1 MAKKVGISIFGEAK
15 SKAGVKAKSAKDDKE
30 VVYIDGL
37 EAKLLELEFLKAQV
51 KDLTAQEKAVNDE
64 IKDISRE
71 KFIELYK
78 ENKENPNTFLIK
90 DGEGCV
96 MVIPTDAYKKI
107 DGDRANE
114 LIEQYGE
121 DIITVEENY
130 YFNPKVLERNMAA
143 VEKLIMD
150 AKTISDDDKRNLLL
164 PDIKYSITKGSIDK
178 LSQYGNKMQT
188 VIDDIQPTIAL
199 KNCGG
204 KMEEGGM
211 MGDDFIGNIYE
222 EDYTHR
228 TARAENI
235 LKFVVK
241 NLEVQKELENYLAEI
256 SNKYFIDYG
265 EQLEEDGYDLDILFN
280 VSVFADTS
288 IPQYVT
294 SFTVPIDD
302 DINFNID
309 NSIEEKFGDSVELVP
324 YYYAKGGKVDGRS
337 TRAKNTWNSGAS
349 WTRDRNQFNKSQDW
363 EVPMNKRMAEGGG
376 VELTPPMTFYVYDGD
391 KLVFKTRSG
400 NKASDYRVINGK
412 HLSIVAEDSNGN
424 KKKIFKNGGVAEGGG
439 VERFDEISEYVKK
452 IKENRKAKGLGE
464 MTQEEHSDLI
474 SELQEK
480 FNSKYAK
487 GGVPRNVG
495 RDWIFKSKQDWE
507 QKYDR
512 KREYKEYK
520 KEGWFANWFKEG
532 GEAKDLSQYTEEELY
547 DLYGKAEGN
556 WSNDNGAEYERIQA
570 ELDRRFLKSQGVY
583 LPVSTADKYS
593 NFQEMKN
600 LFESNDRKGS
610 DTFFDRVL
618 KVDFNG
624 KTYYSIGY
632 NLQSRGRT
640 YSLKEAQNALNY
652 YKLNGYDAIIME
664 SPIPTFQIIVL
675 NDFEYWLSNPSFIVM
690 TSPALSES
698 EYRSHKFE
706 HGGEAY
712 KSNDIYPPFVNDNFD
727 YGSDLTDEAMVKNNL
742 VNGEISANTLKQ
754 IVGCEL
760 SYPYQIVGAI
770 KLEKCFMRPY
780 YKLS

>member
-37 EAKLLELEFLKAQV
+37 EPKLLELEFLKAQV

-64 IKDISRE
+64 IKEISRE

-96 MVIPTDAYKKI
+96 MVIPTDSYKKI
-107 DGDRANE
+107 EDKDRANE
-114 LIEQYGE
+114 LMELYGDDVVTIEE
-121 DIITVEENY
+121 KY

-164 PDIKYSITKGSIDK
+164 PDIKYSITKGYIDK

-211 MGDDFIGNIYE
+211 MGDDFIGNVYDNE
-222 EDYTHR
+222 EDDT
-228 TARAENI
+228 RAKN
-235 LKFVVK
+235 LMKFVVK
-241 NLEVQKELENYLAEI
+241 NLEVQKELENYLSEI

-265 EQLEEDGYDLDILFN
+265 EELEEDGYDLDRLFN

-288 IPQYVT
+288 IPEYVT

-302 DINFNID
+302 DINFDID
-309 NSIEEKFGDSVELVP
+309 NSIEEKFGDSVKLVP
-324 YYYAKGGKVDGRS
+324 YYYKRGGKVDGRS
-337 TRAKNTWNSGAS
+337 TRAKNTWNRGAS
-349 WTRDRNQFNKSQDW
+349 WTSDRNQFNKSQDW
-363 EVPMNKRMAEGGG
+363 EVPMNKRMAEGG
-376 VELTPPMTFYVYDGD
+376 
-391 KLVFKTRSG
+391 S
-400 NKASDYRVINGK
+400 
-412 HLSIVAEDSNGN
+412 
-424 KKKIFKNGGVAEGGG
+424 
-439 VERFDEISEYVKK
+439 
-452 IKENRKAKGLGE
+452 
-464 MTQEEHSDLI
+464 
-474 SELQEK
+474 
-480 FNSKYAK
+480 
-487 GGVPRNVG
+487 VPRNVG

-507 QKYDR
+507 QDYDR

-520 KEGWFANWFKEG
+520 KEGWLSNWFKDG
-532 GEAKDLSQYTEEELY
+532 GEAKDLSQYTEAELY
-547 DLYGKAEGN
+547 ALYGKAEEN
-556 WSNDNGAEYERIQA
+556 WNDNGAEYERIQA
-570 ELDRRFLKSQGVY
+570 ELDRRFLESQGVY

-593 NFQEMKN
+593 NFQEMEN
-600 LFESNDRKGS
+600 LFTSRPFATPPKEYGTKAQQDE
-610 DTFFDRVL
+610 FFDRML
-618 KVDFNG
+618 KVDLNG

-632 NLQSRGRT
+632 NSETRGRI
-640 YSLKEAQNALNY
+640 YSFKEAKKGLNY
-652 YKLNGYDAIIME
+652 LKKNGYDAIIME
-664 SPIPTFQIIVL
+664 SPIPTFL
-675 NDFEYWLSNPSFIVM
+675 NLDFEYWLSNPSFIVM

-698 EYRSHKFE
+698 EYRNNLQHFYK
-706 HGGEAY
+706 HGGEAKFESTGDMLDLWQEMGGEKKFQEEKNY
-712 KSNDIYPPFVNDNFD
+712 D

-770 KLEKCFMRPY
+770 KLEKCFMRPF